1 MVCVFGGRVCEG
13 FSKVAVWDSDWC
25 ILRNGCYDN
34 YWWPKCL
41 SRIAVLCHLEVEKL
55 RPNLTLRKGMT

>member
-13 FSKVAVWDSDWC
+13 FSKVTVWDSDWC

-41 SRIAVLCHLEVEKL
+41 SRIAVLCHLEVE
-55 RPNLTLRKGMT
+55 N